1 MTLRRRSFDEAA
13 VSIFGKRII
22 IISQVIGRSRPP
34 QFFANIYGEQTKV
47 QVITAIDGR
56 RRGNSVAKGIV
67 FFYIN
72 RVGEIVAHNS
82 ASLGACL
89 TSIPKNGKHL
99 SKQLWE

>member
-13 VSIFGKRII
+13 VSIFGKRI

-47 QVITAIDGR
+47 QVITVDGR

>member
-47 QVITAIDGR
+47 QVITVDG
-56 RRGNSVAKGIV
+56 RRGNSVSKGIV